1 MVDGIDINQD
11 DAEKALLPDDLNS
24 LAVGS
29 YIVPNPNKR
38 KYYPLYVLS
47 IVAFTYLASIFLTF
61 INFNISLILSLIFF
75 YFKVNL
81 NKKKLF

>member
-11 DAEKALLPDDLNS
+11 DAQKALLPDDLNS

-47 IVAFTYLASIFLTF
+47 IVVIVNIGASGL
-61 INFNISLILSLIFF
+61 
-75 YFKVNL
+75 
-81 NKKKLF
+81 

>member
-11 DAEKALLPDDLNS
+11 DAEKALLPDDVNS

-38 KYYPLYVLS
+38 KYYPFYVLS
-47 IVAFTYLASIFLTF
+47 LVDFTYLASIFLTF
-61 INFNISLILSLIFF
+61 IKFNI
-75 YFKVNL
+75 
-81 NKKKLF
+81 